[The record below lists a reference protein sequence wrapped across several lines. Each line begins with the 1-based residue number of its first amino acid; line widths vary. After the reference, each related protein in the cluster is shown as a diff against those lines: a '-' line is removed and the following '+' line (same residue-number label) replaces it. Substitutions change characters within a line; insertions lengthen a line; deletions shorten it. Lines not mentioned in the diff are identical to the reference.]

1 MIKNKLKLLALLAFP
16 IIFAACENTDQN
28 SPEVSIEAKD
38 GNINVNSSGLEKFT
52 DSTIKGNAN
61 VNISKDGNVSVN
73 GKELGVNVDSTGVN
87 VKMKDGKGVTIDS
100 EKVQVNIGG
109 FKVNIQK

>member
-1 MIKNKLKLLALLAFP
+1 MKKKLIYSALLMMPLMFV
-16 IIFAACENTDQN
+16 ACENTDEQ
-28 SPEVSIEAKD
+28 SQISINAKD

-52 DSTIKGNAN
+52 NSAIKGNAN

-73 GKELGVNVDSTGVN
+73 GKNLGVNVDSTGVN
-87 VKMKDGKGVTIDS
+87 VKIKDGKDIIVDS

-109 FKVNIQK
+109 FKLNIQK

>member
-1 MIKNKLKLLALLAFP
+1 MKKKLIYAALLMMPFV
-16 IIFAACENTDQN
+16 FVACENTDEQAQI
-28 SPEVSIEAKD
+28 SIDAKD

-73 GKELGVNVDSTGVN
+73 GKNLGVNVDSTGVN
-87 VKMKDGKGVTIDS
+87 VKMKDGKGITVDS

>member
-1 MIKNKLKLLALLAFP
+1 MKTRKLIYAALLLIPFV
-16 IIFAACENTDQN
+16 FAACENTDEQAQI
-28 SPEVSIEAKD
+28 SIDAKD

-73 GKELGVNVDSTGVN
+73 GKNLGVNVDSTGVN
-87 VKMKDGKGVTIDS
+87 VKMKDGKGITVDS